1 MSTSLG
7 ERIIYYRRRAG
18 ISQKKLAALTGI
30 KPSTL
35 SYYERGKREPNVLVL
50 ISLAKALG
58 ITGDALLGVKPQ
70 PDRIA
75 QNRDEAAVLRVFRA
89 MNPLGQKRA
98 LENMSDLSEVP
109 KYAGETGLAGGLEGT
124 KPTNINMEGT
134 RPLRG
139 QPYPTL

>member
-7 ERIIYYRRRAG
+7 ERIVYYRRRAG

-35 SYYERGKREPNVLVL
+35 SYYEKGKREPNILIL
-50 ISLAKALG
+50 ISLAKALE

-70 PDRIA
+70 PDLIA

-89 MNPLGQKRA
+89 MNPQGQKRA
-98 LENMSDLSEVP
+98 LENMADLSEVP
-109 KYAGETGLAGGLEGT
+109 RYSGKTETGG
-124 KPTNINMEGT
+124 P
-134 RPLRG
+134 
-139 QPYPTL
+139 